1 MNEIHVEIPLLH
13 SIEETFLMGTEDNPI
28 EYKMTR
34 GFLEKHLPPKLYP
47 IVMNTDY
54 HGQMEWEEVK
64 TYMEDIH
71 NDTILQKIYREQG
84 DVVGCFHKLTDS
96 GNIDIAI
103 NTGTLSG
110 TRLLDIL
117 KYNKVYVTFI
127 FLFDGEKVIKIKD
140 MKLCLGKLNERIL
153 FI

>member
-1 MNEIHVEIPLLH
+1 MNETHVEIPLLH
-13 SIEETFLMGTEDNPI
+13 SIGETFLMGTEDNPI
-28 EYKMTR
+28 EYKITR
-34 GFLEKHLPPKLYP
+34 DFLEKHLPPKLYP

-54 HGQMEWEEVK
+54 HGQMECEEVK

-71 NDTILQKIYREQG
+71 NDTILRKIYREPG
-84 DVVGCFHKLTDS
+84 DVVGYFHKLTDS
-96 GNIDIAI
+96 GDIDIAI
-103 NTGTLSG
+103 NSGTLSG

-127 FLFDGEKVIKIKD
+127 FLFDEGKVIKIKD
-140 MKLCLGKLNERIL
+140 MKLCLGKLNGKIL

>member
-13 SIEETFLMGTEDNPI
+13 SIEETFLMGTEDKPI

-71 NDTILQKIYREQG
+71 NDTILRKIYREQG

-103 NTGTLSG
+103 NN
-110 TRLLDIL
+110 IL